1 MRYTTILASA
11 IAFFATASVAS
22 ADILDD
28 NLAKA
33 EKSVANAE
41 KKLAAAQA
49 CVIDEAA
56 RAKCK
61 ADMRAKAEKSLANA
75 QKRLAA
81 ID

>member
-1 MRYTTILASA
+1 MKSIIIAAMIVISSAS
-11 IAFFATASVAS
+11 FAN

-33 EKSVANAE
+33 EKSVINAN
-41 KKLAAAQA
+41 KKLDAAKA
-49 CVIDEAA
+49 CVATIEA
-56 RAKCK
+56 RAECK
-61 ADMRAKAEKSLANA
+61 ATMVAKAEKALANA